1 MPPEPSREDFSVE
14 PRVDEWIA
22 EPLTLKAIAWRVFD
36 MIFYVFGAILVVSG
50 TLERGATG

>member
-14 PRVDEWIA
+14 PRVDEWIG